1 MRKIE
6 EKSCVKSSHRSR
18 EQGQSMLEFALML
31 PFLLLLAVGVV
42 DIGRAI
48 YYTIA
53 VNNGAAAGAEFA
65 SQGFN
70 QAGQTR
76 QIKLTAVCDAANGD
90 ARQHLWDACSNGLLT
105 EDNVT
110 VILGCRCANDTSGL
124 SCDPMPTT
132 ACGSSFTCDPGVNT
146 VECVRV
152 QTTAT
157 FSPLFNWPGLPS
169 SYTANGSAITRV
181 RD

>member
-1 MRKIE
+1 
-6 EKSCVKSSHRSR
+6 
-18 EQGQSMLEFALML
+18 MLEFALML

-53 VNNGAAAGAEFA
+53 VNNGATAGAEYA
-65 SQGFN
+65 SQGLNFASLDPTN
-70 QAGQTR
+70 LVK
-76 QIKLTAVCDAANGD
+76 IKQTAVCDAANGD
-90 ARQHLWDACSNGLLT
+90 TRQHLWNACSNGLLT
-105 EDNVT
+105 QDNVT
-110 VILGCRCANDTSGL
+110 VTLGCRCANDTSGL
-124 SCDPMPTT
+124 SCDPMPNT
-132 ACGSSFTCDPGVNT
+132 ACDSSFTCDPGVNT